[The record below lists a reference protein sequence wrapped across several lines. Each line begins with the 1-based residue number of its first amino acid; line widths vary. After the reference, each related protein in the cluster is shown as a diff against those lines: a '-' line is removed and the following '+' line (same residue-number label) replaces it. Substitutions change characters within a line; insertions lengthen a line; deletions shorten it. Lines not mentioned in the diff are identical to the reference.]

1 MIATGHPG
9 LQTERSFLISCPW
22 SQHHIALNVANG
34 LSGNTL
40 DELQKLVHVP
50 VGCRYLAVLAHVVL
64 LCATKSVTCYLLSV
78 HQYLG
83 PIEGIPSFPEAV
95 QPSVVSLPS
104 TLLLDDFRAL
114 VKHAP

>member
-1 MIATGHPG
+1 M
-9 LQTERSFLISCPW
+9 
-22 SQHHIALNVANG
+22 ANG
-34 LSGNTL
+34 KSGNTL
-40 DELQKLVHVP
+40 EKLQNLVHMP
-50 VGCRYLAVLAHVVL
+50 LRCRCSVFLAHVVL
-64 LCATKSVTCYLLSV
+64 LCTTKSVTCYLLSV